1 MKNNKYILIRS
12 AFLSEGRLNL
22 LYGIRCVAGWRTV
35 ESCRGISSNKSSV
48 QELVSLCNK
57 LGLSPV
63 HLADVVEDFIEQNK

>member
-1 MKNNKYILIRS
+1 MFVLVS
-12 AFLSEGRLNL
+12 V
-22 LYGIRCVAGWRTV
+22 RCVAGWRTL

-48 QELVSLCNK
+48 QEFVSLCNK